1 MIIENELDLKLKKG
15 DLFAVNKGRTHIVS
29 SEEEWLIMLI
39 QSKTPEHTGKIKSSM
54 TKSVYQQFYWK
65 SKYYD

>member
-29 SEEEWLIMLI
+29 SEEE
-39 QSKTPEHTGKIKSSM
+39 
-54 TKSVYQQFYWK
+54 
-65 SKYYD
+65 